1 MFNKINALVLKHFTI
16 KSLLNLKQEVK
27 YEHKE
32 IFHEIITILDKNE
45 ESMEKTTQLMIA
57 CALKL
62 VRNMVYFT
70 FKDVFFIQI

>member
-1 MFNKINALVLKHFTI
+1 VFNKINALVLKHFTI

-62 VRNMVYFT
+62 VKNMVYFT

>member
-1 MFNKINALVLKHFTI
+1 MLKHFTI

>member
-1 MFNKINALVLKHFTI
+1 VLKHFTI
-16 KSLLNLKQEVK
+16 KSLLSLKQEVK

>member
-1 MFNKINALVLKHFTI
+1 VFNKINALVLKHFTI

>member
-1 MFNKINALVLKHFTI
+1 MVKHFTI
-16 KSLLNLKQEVK
+16 KSLFKLKQEVK

-32 IFHEIITILDKNE
+32 IFYEIITILDKKE

-62 VRNMVYFT
+62 VRNMVYLIS
-70 FKDVFFIQI
+70 KDAFSIQI